1 MFGIDDEKFLR
12 GNVPMTKQEIR
23 ILTLAKARLD
33 VNSVVVDVG
42 AGTGSITIEAA
53 RLAPNGKVF
62 AIERKLEAVELIK
75 RNVEKFS
82 VGNVEIICAA
92 APEGLDV
99 LPELDAAIIGGSG
112 GQLEKI
118 LDVLGDKLKI
128 GGRLVLNSITIQT
141 TAAALEYFRTRGWH
155 YEACRVQI
163 TRLERV
169 GRYDMSKAL
178 NPVDIITAEKTFG
191 GLSL

>member
-1 MFGIDDEKFLR
+1 MIDDGEFLR

-33 VNSVVVDVG
+33 FKSVVVDVG

-53 RLAPNGKVF
+53 RLAPNGKVY
-62 AIERKLEAVELIK
+62 AIERKAEAVELIR

-82 VGNVEIICAA
+82 VGNVEIISAE
-92 APEGLDV
+92 APDGMDD

-118 LDVLGDKLKI
+118 LDVLGGKLKI
-128 GGRLVLNSITIQT
+128 GGRVVVNAITIQT
-141 TAAALEYFRTRGWH
+141 AATALEYFRRCGWLC
-155 YEACRVQI
+155 EACQVQI

-169 GRYDMSKAL
+169 GRYDMAKAL
-178 NPVDIITAEKTFG
+178 NPVWIIAAEKI
-191 GLSL
+191 